1 MSTVLTARVVPPLRF
16 GTYRAARVV
25 ERNLLVYRRAWTL
38 ILSGAFEPLFYLLTV
53 GVGIGDLVNA
63 TLVAP
68 SGEVVSYTTY
78 VAPALLASSAMNGAV
93 FDATFNVFFK
103 LKYAKTY
110 DALLKSYVGAIA
122 LADQRKYSRQ
132 MQLLLLHDTP
142 VIFPYF
148 NGWLMPGSLRLHGFE
163 ASPDAQTYLSRASLA

>member
-1 MSTVLTARVVPPLRF
+1 MQLTDWGHRAVPNVV
-16 GTYRAARVV
+16 
-25 ERNLLVYRRAWTL
+25 
-38 ILSGAFEPLFYLLTV
+38 
-53 GVGIGDLVNA
+53 
-63 TLVAP
+63 
-68 SGEVVSYTTY
+68 
-78 VAPALLASSAMNGAV
+78 ASSSLTSHGVWNGSH
-93 FDATFNVFFK
+93 
-103 LKYAKTY
+103 YASKTY